1 MSSGSSTPEPPPG
14 GGVRRVGLD
23 AAYPSPVAA
32 RISAK
37 KPPARRGRPPGRTA
51 PDGRTLTEKV
61 ADNLVAF
68 ILEEGLQ
75 DGQMLPSS
83 ADLAER
89 YGVSRTVVRE
99 AIADLAGRGILRR
112 GQGRE
117 TIVVSPG
124 QEQLGGLLL
133 FRTLHDGMSSEEV
146 QETRQ
151 AIEAITS
158 GLAAARRTPE
168 QLQALEDALEGM
180 RNATT
185 DAEFHDADVR
195 FHNVLAQ
202 ASQNRLILLVF
213 EGIEALVREVRLRAT
228 VGRRMRGESFDSVI
242 AAHAAICEA
251 VERRDPRQ
259 AETAMLVHLRQT
271 EEGLAALRGEPQR
284 S

>member
-1 MSSGSSTPEPPPG
+1 MAGTN
-14 GGVRRVGLD
+14 
-23 AAYPSPVAA
+23 A
-32 RISAK
+32 RK
-37 KPPARRGRPPGRTA
+37 KEARRGRPPGRTG
-51 PDGRTLTEKV
+51 PDGKTLTEKV

-68 ILEEGLQ
+68 ILEEDLQ
-75 DGQMLPSS
+75 NGQMLPSS

-99 AIADLAGRGILRR
+99 AIADLAGRGILQR

-133 FRTLHDGMSSEEV
+133 FRTLHDGVSSEEV
-146 QETRQ
+146 QETRR

-168 QLQALEDALEGM
+168 QLQGLEEALASMKAAE
-180 RNATT
+180 T

-202 ASQNRLILLVF
+202 ASQNRLILLIF
-213 EGIEALVREVRLRAT
+213 EGIEALVREVRFRAT
-228 VGRRMRGESFDSVI
+228 AGRRMRGESFESVI

-271 EEGLAALRGEPQR
+271 EEGLAALRGENKP

>member
-1 MSSGSSTPEPPPG
+1 MASGG
-14 GGVRRVGLD
+14 
-23 AAYPSPVAA
+23 
-32 RISAK
+32 
-37 KPPARRGRPPGRTA
+37 ARRRRRARAGDRG
-51 PDGRTLTEKV
+51 DGRTLTERV

-99 AIADLAGRGILRR
+99 AIADLAGRGVLSR

-117 TIVVSPG
+117 TLVVSPG
-124 QEQLGGLLL
+124 QEQLGGMLLY
-133 FRTLHDGMSSEEV
+133 RTLHDGVSSEEV
-146 QETRQ
+146 QEIRR
-151 AIEAITS
+151 AIESITS

-168 QLQALEDALEGM
+168 QLEELREALEGM
-180 RNATT
+180 RVAVT
-185 DAEFHDADVR
+185 DIEFHDADVR
-195 FHNVLAQ
+195 FHNILAQ
-202 ASQNRLILLVF
+202 ATQNRLILLIF

-251 VERRDPRQ
+251 VERRDPRH

-271 EEGLAALRGEPQR
+271 EEGLAALRAQPTGKPDQPKTKR
-284 S
+284 AKG